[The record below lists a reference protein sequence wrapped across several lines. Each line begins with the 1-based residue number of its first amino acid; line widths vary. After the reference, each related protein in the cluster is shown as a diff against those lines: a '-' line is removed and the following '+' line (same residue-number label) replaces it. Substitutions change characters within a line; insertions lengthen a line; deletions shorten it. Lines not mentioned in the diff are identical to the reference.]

1 MKNLTTTLTLLC
13 LCLFANAQREKILF
27 NFGWQFAY
35 DKQNWQEVNL
45 PHDYQISQPWV
56 APGADEKADM
66 NNEAANIKSILSAR
80 AFKALGKGYYKKT
93 FTPDESWKGKRVLI
107 DFEGMLLVGD
117 AYLNGKHIGKTDYG
131 YLGFDSDITDLLKW
145 GEANTVEV
153 VCDTQNP
160 KSSRWYTGGG
170 LFRDVN
176 IVVTNKQFFFT
187 RHPLHITTAVKG
199 NSADVNILAEFS
211 NQSKDKINNLTFAYK
226 IKDAKG
232 NIVAEKQCEKK
243 YYGRQR
249 TNEYRLDAA
258 TIQNPVLWDLDNPHL
273 YTLEIS
279 VLDKDGKP
287 YDTVTEEFGVRTI
300 EYGPDYGFK
309 LNGKKVLLKGYANHH
324 TLGALGAAAYDRA
337 IEKRLKLMKSFGF
350 NHIRTSHNPY
360 SVSLL
365 KLCDKIGIL
374 VVDELYDK
382 WLKQFC
388 GDRVNF
394 ANQWQHD
401 IPEFIKRDRNH
412 PSVVM
417 WSLGNE
423 LQQEWGMQ
431 YADWG
436 VTLFRSMK
444 PVLQRYDNTRPITVA
459 MHPRF
464 RDVDTD
470 SLPAPLVHETDIAAY
485 NYRYMYFPG
494 DGKRFP
500 NMKFYQSEANTQG
513 LGKNF
518 FEMDLNK
525 VVGLAYWGAIDYLG
539 ESHGWPLKGW
549 HLGVFD
555 ISLLPKPTA
564 YFVKSY
570 FDDTPMVHLSVYQG
584 AERTDWNGVNLGNV
598 NLTEAWTTEAEGNNS
613 KLKTQNPKLTLY
625 AFSNC
630 DEVEL
635 RVNGKTI
642 ERKKNDVKNPEARNK
657 FIFTG
662 VPYSPGKA
670 EAIGYN
676 GGKQVATY
684 AIETPGAPVALKLE
698 VDNTQWK
705 SDGLDLQHVRVFLID
720 KKGRR
725 IYGSKGKLTF
735 TIEGNATIAAASN
748 GDQTCDRINT
758 PAATDKKSIEYDLYD
773 GAALL
778 ILRSGLTK
786 SADGKPQ
793 TVILNVTLEGD
804 KTFKKQ
810 IKLEMI
816 SQ

>member
-1 MKNLTTTLTLLC
+1 MKKQLITLLSLLFVS
-13 LCLFANAQREKILF
+13 LCANAQREKILF
-27 NFGWQFAY
+27 NFDWQFSY
-35 DKQNWQEVNL
+35 DQQSWTSVNL
-45 PHDYQISQPWV
+45 PHDYQIGEPWI
-56 APGADEKADM
+56 APSADEKADL
-66 NNEAANIKSILSAR
+66 NNDAANFKSLLSAR
-80 AFKALGKGYYKKT
+80 AFKKLCKGYYKKT
-93 FTPDESWKGKRVLI
+93 FTPDDSWKNSRVVI

-131 YLGFDSDITDLLKW
+131 YLGFESDITNLLKW
-145 GEANTVEV
+145 GEENTVEV

-176 IVVTNKQFFFT
+176 LIVTPKQFYFT
-187 RHPLHITTAVKG
+187 RHPLYITTNVKG
-199 NSADVNILAEFS
+199 NDAWVKVQAEFA
-211 NQSKDKINNLTFAYK
+211 NQSREKIENLTFACK

-232 NIVAEKQCEKK
+232 NVVAETKCDKK

-249 TNEYRLDAA
+249 VNEYKLDSIK
-258 TIQNPVLWDLDNPHL
+258 IQNPVLWDLDNPHL
-273 YTLEIS
+273 YTIEVA
-279 VLDKDGKP
+279 VLDANGNA
-287 YDTVTEEFGVRTI
+287 YDQVTDEFGVRTI
-300 EYGPDYGFK
+300 EYGADYGFK
-309 LNGKKVLLKGYANHH
+309 LNGKKVLLKGIANHH
-324 TLGALGAAAYDRA
+324 TLGALGAAAYPA
-337 IEKRLKLMKSFGF
+337 ALEKRVKLLKKFGI

-360 SVSLL
+360 SASLL
-365 KLCDKIGIL
+365 KLCDKYGIL

-382 WLKQFC
+382 WLKQFS
-388 GDRVNF
+388 GDRVDF
-394 ANQWQHD
+394 ASQWQHD

-436 VTLFRSMK
+436 VTQYRSMK
-444 PVLQRYDNTRPITVA
+444 PVLHRYDNTRPITVA

-500 NMKFYQSEANTQG
+500 DMKFYQSEANTQG

-518 FEMDLNK
+518 FEMDLDK

-539 ESHGWPLKGW
+539 ESHGWPRKGW

-564 YFVKSY
+564 YFLKSY
-570 FDDTPMVHLSVYQG
+570 FDDEPMVHLSVYQG
-584 AERTDWNGVNLGNV
+584 AERMDWNGANLGNI
-598 NLTEAWTTEAEGNNS
+598 NLTENYVLPSAS
-613 KLKTQNPKLTLY
+613 KDGKITFY
-625 AFSNC
+625 AFSNS

-635 RVNGKTI
+635 KINGKSKARLQNN
-642 ERKKNDVKNPEARNK
+642 RKDASARNK

-662 VPYSPGKA
+662 IDYEAGKA
-670 EAIGYN
+670 EAVAYN
-676 GGKQVATY
+676 NGKQVATY
-684 AIETPGAPVALKLE
+684 TIETPGEAVALNLE
-698 VDNTQWK
+698 PDNANWLA
-705 SDGLDLQHVRVFLID
+705 DGIDLQHVRIFAVD

-725 IYGSKGKLTF
+725 VYGKNGELKITLEGDA
-735 TIEGNATIAAASN
+735 TIEAMSN
-748 GDQTCDRINT
+748 GDQTCDYVNVPST
-758 PAATDKKSIEYDLYD
+758 ADKKSGEYALYD
-773 GAALL
+773 GAAMV
-778 ILRSGLTK
+778 ILRSARSANTADKVKNVKLTVTF
-786 SADGKPQ
+786 ADGK
-793 TVILNVTLEGD
+793 TLK
-804 KTFKKQ
+804 KTLKIDGKK
-810 IKLEMI
+810 
-816 SQ
+816 